1 MKRKRKSMEKALKQG
16 GFIKNHPIFFKAKEI
31 DYCGECEGDG
41 YIQMSCCGD
50 DMKGRWEENDCCPSC
65 YEHCGEPEHET
76 CDECDGTGK
85 EEG

>member
-1 MKRKRKSMEKALKQG
+1 
-16 GFIKNHPIFFKAKEI
+16 
-31 DYCGECEGDG
+31 
-41 YIQMSCCGD
+41 MSCCGD

-85 EEG
+85 EEERIYFGCVSLGYV

>member
-1 MKRKRKSMEKALKQG
+1 MGKGSKQRVQWSREYERRYERIFGMK
-16 GFIKNHPIFFKAKEI
+16 N
-31 DYCGECEGDG
+31 YCDECEGDG

-76 CDECDGTGK
+76 CDECNGTGK
-85 EEG
+85 EKECL